1 MKLSPAA
8 RKWVRG
14 VVDYGGLV
22 AFLIGFFLNRGGG
35 MTSQEALV
43 QATWWLVGGSALGLV
58 VGLGRLGLGLGDL
71 GLEQRGVELHQH
83 LAGADG
89 VADVGVDAQHAEAG
103 HLGGDGGLLTR
114 AQRARGAQR
123 AADRARLQ
131 PHDGH
136 SPRLGGRVLLRR
148 FLLAAGR

>member
-43 QATWWLVGGSALGLV
+43 QATW
-58 VGLGRLGLGLGDL
+58 
-71 GLEQRGVELHQH
+71 
-83 LAGADG
+83 
-89 VADVGVDAQHAEAG
+89 
-103 HLGGDGGLLTR
+103 
-114 AQRARGAQR
+114 
-123 AADRARLQ
+123 
-131 PHDGH
+131 
-136 SPRLGGRVLLRR
+136 
-148 FLLAAGR
+148 